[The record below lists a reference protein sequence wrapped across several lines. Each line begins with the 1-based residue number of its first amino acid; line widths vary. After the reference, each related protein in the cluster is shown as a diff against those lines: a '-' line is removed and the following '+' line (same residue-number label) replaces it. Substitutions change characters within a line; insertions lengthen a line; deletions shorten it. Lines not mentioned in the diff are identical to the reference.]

1 VQVTEV
7 PLVERERELEEL
19 ARLLAGARRG
29 EGSAAI
35 VEGPA
40 GIGKSRLLTEVR
52 ARSDGFR
59 VVAARASPLELA
71 FPFGVVRQLFEP
83 VLMAA
88 DSDARAALL
97 TGAATLAE
105 PVLTG
110 SGESNTETE
119 FAALHG
125 LYWLVVNVAE
135 SSPLLIV
142 VDDVQWSD
150 ASSLR
155 WLIYLAKRLDGLP
168 VALVAATRPPESVPE
183 PRLLVE
189 LTTGSGL
196 QILRPGVLSNA
207 AIAVVVEAELERR
220 PEVGFVDAC
229 RRVTGGNPFLLRQ
242 LLGEVSRAAIAPDA
256 RSAQLVEELGSRDVA
271 RMVLARLSDL
281 PAGCVLLARAVAV
294 LGDGVP
300 LGGAGRLAGLTDGEA
315 SELADHLAA
324 VDILQRGAQLAF
336 VHPLVRTSVYGE
348 LAAGEL
354 SSLHARAA
362 TLLSEEGPDDER
374 IALHLMACSPSG
386 DEERVRVLRRAA
398 ASASR
403 RGAAEVAVAYLG
415 RALTE
420 SPRGEFVPAVA
431 LELGTAAVRC
441 GEIGIA
447 LEQLTNAARTF
458 PSAAGRA
465 DAATA
470 LATALYIAGR
480 PADAVSE
487 LSAAIEGLAEGDK
500 EHGLRLQ
507 AARWAAARGS
517 ASAWR
522 EARRSEDRF
531 SVADAATTVEA
542 RLCDAVAAFHA
553 TREGTAAEAR
563 RLALRAFGSGE
574 LFTDPGPEHAGV
586 WLVAFCL
593 L

>member
-168 VALVAATRPPESVPE
+168 VALVAATRPP
-183 PRLLVE
+183 
-189 LTTGSGL
+189 
-196 QILRPGVLSNA
+196 
-207 AIAVVVEAELERR
+207 
-220 PEVGFVDAC
+220 
-229 RRVTGGNPFLLRQ
+229 
-242 LLGEVSRAAIAPDA
+242 
-256 RSAQLVEELGSRDVA
+256 
-271 RMVLARLSDL
+271 
-281 PAGCVLLARAVAV
+281 
-294 LGDGVP
+294 
-300 LGGAGRLAGLTDGEA
+300 
-315 SELADHLAA
+315 
-324 VDILQRGAQLAF
+324 
-336 VHPLVRTSVYGE
+336 
-348 LAAGEL
+348 
-354 SSLHARAA
+354 
-362 TLLSEEGPDDER
+362 
-374 IALHLMACSPSG
+374 
-386 DEERVRVLRRAA
+386 
-398 ASASR
+398 
-403 RGAAEVAVAYLG
+403 
-415 RALTE
+415 
-420 SPRGEFVPAVA
+420 
-431 LELGTAAVRC
+431 
-441 GEIGIA
+441 
-447 LEQLTNAARTF
+447 
-458 PSAAGRA
+458 
-465 DAATA
+465 
-470 LATALYIAGR
+470 
-480 PADAVSE
+480 
-487 LSAAIEGLAEGDK
+487 
-500 EHGLRLQ
+500 
-507 AARWAAARGS
+507 
-517 ASAWR
+517 
-522 EARRSEDRF
+522 
-531 SVADAATTVEA
+531 
-542 RLCDAVAAFHA
+542 
-553 TREGTAAEAR
+553 
-563 RLALRAFGSGE
+563 
-574 LFTDPGPEHAGV
+574 
-586 WLVAFCL
+586 
-593 L
+593 